1 MPSLTKDTLDL
12 LALIG
17 AGLGVIALLLGLG
30 AFVRLHRLRR
40 DYTVLQGQDDKESFI
55 SAVGRQRAELQG
67 LRREIEAAKTEL
79 AVARAELHDA
89 IRHVAVV
96 RYDAFADM
104 GGRLSFSAAL
114 LDDAGDGLV
123 ITSINGR
130 SETRTYAKGVKSGAS
145 EHTLSPEELQAIGY
159 ATGTTPP
166 RARRG
171 RKPETQPAPGH
182 HSHAEPG
189 AQGEPAGDDVE
200 GFTVRP

>member
-1 MPSLTKDTLDL
+1 
-12 LALIG
+12 
-17 AGLGVIALLLGLG
+17 
-30 AFVRLHRLRR
+30 
-40 DYTVLQGQDDKESFI
+40 DYDVLQGGDNKESFI
-55 SAVGRQRAELQG
+55 TAVGRQRAELLG
-67 LRREIEAAKTEL
+67 LRRDIDAAKSEL

-104 GGRLSFSAAL
+104 GGRLSFSAAM

-130 SETRTYAKGVKSGAS
+130 SETRTYAKGVKAGTS

-166 RARRG
+166 RLTRRAR
-171 RKPETQPAPGH
+171 KAAEAEQAMEPLPEPDG
-182 HSHAEPG
+182 
-189 AQGEPAGDDVE
+189 DVE